1 MGSDEDLLYSRYE
14 KIEYVG
20 DDTALAKYLNPTKY
34 KDSPVNNE
42 FKPIFPFGCN
52 NSQYK
57 AVKRAMENQIS
68 VIQGPPEQ
76 EKHRQYLILLLIF

>member
-52 NSQYK
+52 NSQLVLFK
-57 AVKRAMENQIS
+57 VLR
-68 VIQGPPEQ
+68 EQ